1 LTAPRLTGDQLM
13 LKAKEETRAQDDILE
28 SMSKGLEGLKV
39 MGRAIGDESDLQ
51 MKLLDNLEDEVD
63 KGNASLK
70 RETARAEYVTRDTN
84 TCWLYI
90 TICLLLGLLVGL
102 VAFQCVRGGPRARS
116 PCAPRPA
123 QLSPHPLPPT
133 HTPNPPATRA
143 ALPALP
149 PAALNREPLVSID
162 LVNCLVNLLSSP
174 LLCRPAAAPPP
185 VPAR

>member
-1 LTAPRLTGDQLM
+1 M
-13 LKAKEETRAQDDILE
+13 TRTKDENKVQDDILE
-28 SMSKGLEGLKV
+28 SMSRGLEGLKT
-39 MGRAIGDESDLQ
+39 MGVAIRDENELQ

-63 KGNASLK
+63 KGTSSLK
-70 RETARAEYVTRDTN
+70 REAARAEYVTRDTN

-149 PAALNREPLVSID
+149 PAALNREPQRGAREYRP
-162 LVNCLVNLLSSP
+162 CQLS
-174 LLCRPAAAPPP
+174 C
-185 VPAR
+185 